1 MQLMRLPRTELLA
14 SEVIIGLFIYFVNSE
29 IRNVNNLKSK
39 EQWVY
44 LSYRSVKSVA
54 GPLHCSVFR
63 QLGDCIQFSDPVAP
77 LGNSLLNLH

>member
-14 SEVIIGLFIYFVNSE
+14 SEVIGLFIYFVNSE
-29 IRNVNNLKSK
+29 VRNVNNLKSK

-44 LSYRSVKSVA
+44 LSYLSVESVA

-63 QLGDCIQFSDPVAP
+63 QLGDCIQLPDPVAP